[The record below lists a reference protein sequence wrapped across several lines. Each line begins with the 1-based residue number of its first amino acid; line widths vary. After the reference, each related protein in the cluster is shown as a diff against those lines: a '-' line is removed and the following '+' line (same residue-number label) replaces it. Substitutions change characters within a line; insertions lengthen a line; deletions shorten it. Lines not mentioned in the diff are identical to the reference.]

1 MFMSTMAQLPD
12 FVVHLRSESFHHTY
26 PRVGILDHLENNL
39 MEQMPSSVECSD
51 QPGGIEESNRSG
63 MSGNTVGGVT
73 EDQNQ
78 LEDLFGSGGI
88 AETLSVATL
97 HTRGLGGQV
106 QRSVPKLLSVPGQDD
121 REATAS
127 PLSLHKDDDNE
138 GAADANKEE
147 TQAFTLKELFESKY
161 THVFPLYQYYCL
173 QSVKADLNRINNSLS
188 ELVTAQCLPGLQF
201 PPVFR
206 MARYVVT
213 SPPPLSPLTVN
224 PCSFWQDLSEVK
236 ESGLLQTLSLSEIRL
251 QEAMFE
257 MIGSEA
263 SYLRSLG
270 VAVNHFFAS
279 KTLKQTL
286 HRMEHHIL
294 FSNLRSVMAA
304 SEGFLLDLEVRL
316 GESVVISQV
325 GDIVLRHCLTF
336 RSLYVPYVTNMMY
349 QEALV
354 TLLLQENREFLLA
367 VKKLE
372 SDPICRRQTLKYF
385 LVLPFQRITRLK
397 IIMESILKLTGQDSK
412 SIPCLKQAIEAI
424 HKIVMECDGGVLRM
438 KQIEKLVYL
447 DKHMDF
453 VNVKSIPLI
462 TSVRFLVHE
471 GPLRQLTPEGYV
483 PGSRISYMDVYLHL
497 FNDLLLISLK
507 KEMRFRVLDHAVFP
521 THVHTEQLK
530 TEALGLPLESF
541 VLRLSQNHTGHA
553 TAFILAPHTTTRSDK
568 EAWMKALSSVSGD
581 MYKGPVKYCTV

>member
-1 MFMSTMAQLPD
+1 MAQLPD
-12 FVVHLRSESFHHTY
+12 LVAHLRSESFHHTY
-26 PRVGILDHLENNL
+26 PCVGGLDLLENDL
-39 MEQMPSSVECSD
+39 MEQMSSSVERSE
-51 QPGGIEESNRSG
+51 QPGGTEESNRSE
-63 MSGNTVGGVT
+63 MSGNSVGAT
-73 EDQNQ
+73 
-78 LEDLFGSGGI
+78 
-88 AETLSVATL
+88 TLMSVATL
-97 HTRGLGGQV
+97 HTWGLGGQV
-106 QRSVPKLLSVPGQDD
+106 QRSVPKLFSVPGQDD

-127 PLSLHKDDDNE
+127 PLSLNEDDDNQ
-138 GAADANKEE
+138 GVADSNKEQ
-147 TQAFTLKELFESKY
+147 TQDFTLKSKY

-173 QSVKADLNRINNSLS
+173 QSVKADRNRINNSLS
-188 ELVTAQCLPGLQF
+188 ELVTAQCLPGIGS

-206 MARYVVT
+206 VASYVVT

-236 ESGLLQTLSLSEIRL
+236 ESGLLNTLSLREIRL

-257 MIGSEA
+257 VIGSEA
-263 SYLRSLG
+263 SYLKSLG

-294 FSNLRSVMAA
+294 FSNLHSVMEA
-304 SEGFLLDLEVRL
+304 SEGFLLDLKVRL

-325 GDIVLRHCLTF
+325 GDIVLRHCLMF

-349 QEALV
+349 QEAL
-354 TLLLQENREFLLA
+354 
-367 VKKLE
+367 KLE

-397 IIMESILKLTGQDSK
+397 IIMESILKLTGQESE
-412 SIPCLKQAIEAI
+412 SIPCLKEAIEAI
-424 HKIVMECDGGVLRM
+424 HKIVMECDGGVQRM

-453 VNVKSIPLI
+453 GNVKSIPLI

-497 FNDLLLISLK
+497 FNDLLIISLK

-568 EAWMKALSSVSGD
+568 EAWMKALSSQWGHV
-581 MYKGPVKYCTV
+581 

>member
-1 MFMSTMAQLPD
+1 MAQLPD
-12 FVVHLRSESFHHTY
+12 LVAHLRSESFHHTY
-26 PRVGILDHLENNL
+26 PCVGGLDLLENDL
-39 MEQMPSSVECSD
+39 MEQMSSSVERSE
-51 QPGGIEESNRSG
+51 QPGGTEESNRSE
-63 MSGNTVGGVT
+63 MSGNSVGGVT
-73 EDQNQ
+73 EGDQNQ
-78 LEDLFGSGGI
+78 LEEVFGSGVI
-88 AETLSVATL
+88 ATTLMSVATL
-97 HTRGLGGQV
+97 HTWGLGGQV
-106 QRSVPKLLSVPGQDD
+106 QRSVPKLFSVPGQDD

-127 PLSLHKDDDNE
+127 PLSLNEDDDNQ
-138 GAADANKEE
+138 GVADSNKEQ
-147 TQAFTLKELFESKY
+147 TQDFTLKSKY

-173 QSVKADLNRINNSLS
+173 QSVKADRNRINNSLS
-188 ELVTAQCLPGLQF
+188 ELVTAQCLPGIGS

-206 MARYVVT
+206 VASYVVT

-236 ESGLLQTLSLSEIRL
+236 ESGLLNTLSLREIRL

-257 MIGSEA
+257 VIGSEA
-263 SYLRSLG
+263 SYLKSLG

-294 FSNLRSVMAA
+294 FSNLHSVMEA
-304 SEGFLLDLEVRL
+304 SEGFLLDLKVRL

-325 GDIVLRHCLTF
+325 GDIVLRHCLMF

-397 IIMESILKLTGQDSK
+397 IIMESILKLTGQESE
-412 SIPCLKQAIEAI
+412 SIPCLKEAIEAI
-424 HKIVMECDGGVLRM
+424 HKIVMECDGGVQRM

-453 VNVKSIPLI
+453 GNVKSIPLI

-497 FNDLLLISLK
+497 FNDLLIISLK
-507 KEMRFRVLDHAVFP
+507 KEMRFTVLDHAVFP

-568 EAWMKALSSVSGD
+568 EAWMKALSSQWGHV
-581 MYKGPVKYCTV
+581 

>member
-1 MFMSTMAQLPD
+1 MAQLPD
-12 FVVHLRSESFHHTY
+12 LVVHLRSESFHHTY
-26 PRVGILDHLENNL
+26 PCVGILDHLETDL

-51 QPGGIEESNRSG
+51 QPGGTEESNRSG

-88 AETLSVATL
+88 AVTLMSVASL
-97 HTRGLGGQV
+97 HSWSLGGQV
-106 QRSVPKLLSVPGQDD
+106 QRSVPKLFSVPGQDD

-127 PLSLHKDDDNE
+127 PLSLYKDDDDE

-147 TQAFTLKELFESKY
+147 TQDLTLKELFESKY

-173 QSVKADLNRINNSLS
+173 QSVKADLNRINNNSLS
-188 ELVTAQCLPGLQF
+188 ELVTAQCLPGLQS

-206 MARYVVT
+206 VVT

-236 ESGLLQTLSLSEIRL
+236 ESGLLKILSLGEIRL

-325 GDIVLRHCLTF
+325 GDIVLRHCLMF

-349 QEALV
+349 QDALV

-424 HKIVMECDGGVLRM
+424 HKIVMECDGGVQRM

-568 EAWMKALSSVSGD
+568 DAWMKALSSVSGD
-581 MYKGPVKYCTV
+581 MYEGPVKYCTV

>member
-1 MFMSTMAQLPD
+1 MAQLPD
-12 FVVHLRSESFHHTY
+12 LVVHLRNESFHHTY
-26 PRVGILDHLENNL
+26 PCMRVLDHLENDL
-39 MEQMPSSVECSD
+39 MEQMSSSVERSE
-51 QPGGIEESNRSG
+51 QPGGTEESNRSE
-63 MSGNTVGGVT
+63 MSGTTVGGVT

-88 AETLSVATL
+88 AATLMSVATL
-97 HTRGLGGQV
+97 HTWGLGGQV
-106 QRSVPKLLSVPGQDD
+106 QRSVPKLFSVPGQGGY
-121 REATAS
+121 REVTAS
-127 PLSLHKDDDNE
+127 PLSLYEDDDNE

-147 TQAFTLKELFESKY
+147 TQDLTLKELFESKY

-173 QSVKADLNRINNSLS
+173 QSVKADLNRINTNSLS
-188 ELVTAQCLPGLQF
+188 EMVTAQCLPGLQS

-206 MARYVVT
+206 VPRYVVT
-213 SPPPLSPLTVN
+213 SPLTVN

-236 ESGLLQTLSLSEIRL
+236 ESGLLKTLSLSEIRL

-279 KTLKQTL
+279 NTLKQTL

-316 GESVVISQV
+316 RESVVISQV
-325 GDIVLRHCLTF
+325 GDIVLRHCLMF

-412 SIPCLKQAIEAI
+412 SIPCLKEAIEAI
-424 HKIVMECDGGVLRM
+424 HKIVMECDRGVQRM

-453 VNVKSIPLI
+453 GNVKSIPLI

-530 TEALGLPLESF
+530 TEALGLPQESF

-568 EAWMKALSSVSGD
+568 EAWMKALSSVRGD
-581 MYKGPVKYCTV
+581 MYEGPVK